1 MKIQI
6 LAVEDD
12 PIHIRNLNM
21 FAEELNYS
29 ILKIVD
35 NAKEALELLKNSQ
48 PDVLLV
54 DIKIKGDMN
63 GIDFAKQVKKHYQLP
78 IIFITS
84 YTSDN
89 FFNEAKASKPA
100 AYLNKPYTE
109 SDLKHAIELAVLSK
123 EQIVSV
129 KTSED
134 ETSFF
139 VKIGNHLK
147 RIYSSDVVFIEV
159 IDKYC
164 TINTADQQYHV
175 KMSLTELRKKL
186 PVDQFIKVHR
196 SFLVNLEKVHKI
208 DTVNNKVISGKH
220 QIPISRKHKN
230 ELLQKIQII

>member
-12 PIHIRNLNM
+12 PIHIRNLKM
-21 FAEELNYS
+21 FAEELNYH
-29 ILKIVD
+29 IIDIVD
-35 NAKEALELLKNSQ
+35 NAKQALEILKNHQ

-63 GIDFAKQVKKHYQLP
+63 GIDFAQEVQKQYSLP

-84 YTSDN
+84 YVSDN
-89 FFNEAKASKPA
+89 FFNEAKKAKPT

-109 SDLKHAIELAVLSK
+109 KDLQHAIELAVQDNKKIHMS
-123 EQIVSV
+123 
-129 KTSED
+129 TED

-147 RIYSSDVVFIEV
+147 RIYSTDVVFIEV
-159 IDKYC
+159 VDKYC
-164 TINTADQQYHV
+164 TINTANKQYHV
-175 KMSLTELRKKL
+175 KMSLTDLRKKL

-196 SFLVNLEKVHKI
+196 SFLINLKKIHKI
-208 DTVNNKVISGKH
+208 DTVNNKIISGKH
-220 QIPISRKHKN
+220 QIPISRNHKN

>member
-12 PIHIRNLNM
+12 PIHIRNLKM
-21 FAEELNYS
+21 FAEELNYDV
-29 ILKIVD
+29 LNIVD
-35 NAKEALELLKNSQ
+35 NAKSALEILENEN
-48 PDVLLV
+48 PDVLLI

-63 GIDFAKQVKKHYQLP
+63 GIDFAQQVQKLYKLP

-84 YTSDN
+84 YSSDN
-89 FFNEAKASKPA
+89 FFNEAKKTKPS

-109 SDLKHAIELAVLSK
+109 KDLQHAIELAVLTEK
-123 EQIVSV
+123 
-129 KTSED
+129 KTTKIAED

-159 IDKYC
+159 VDKYC
-164 TINTADQQYHV
+164 TINTADHQYHV
-175 KMSLTELRKKL
+175 KMSLTDLRKKL

-196 SFLVNLEKVHKI
+196 SFLVNLKKIHKI
-208 DTVNNKVISGKH
+208 DTVNNKIISGKH
-220 QIPISRKHKN
+220 QIPISRNHKN

>member
-12 PIHIRNLNM
+12 PIHIRNLKM

-29 ILKIVD
+29 ILEIVD
-35 NAKEALELLKNSQ
+35 NAKQALQLLKNNR
-48 PDVLLV
+48 PNVLLV

-63 GIDFAKQVKKHYQLP
+63 GIDFAKQVHKEYELP

-89 FFNEAKASKPA
+89 FFTEAKQAKPA

-109 SDLKHAIELAVLSK
+109 KDLQHAIELAVLSEK
-123 EQIVSV
+123 QLAPI
-129 KTSED
+129 KTPAL

-164 TINTADQQYHV
+164 TIHTADQQYHV

-196 SFLVNLEKVHKI
+196 SFLVNLKKIHKI
-208 DTVNNKVISGKH
+208 DTVNYKVICGKH